1 MKKSAIL
8 LAEGFEEIEALTVVD
23 ILRRAGVK
31 CDMCSLNGEMVSG
44 SHDIKVKADIMFN
57 TAYLNEYDV
66 LILPGGMPGAANL
79 RDNEGVIEIV
89 KSFYKQEKIIA
100 AICAAPIVLERA
112 GIIKGSNITSHPS
125 VKESLGDSLYCEE
138 IVKEDGNII
147 TSRGPATAIYFG
159 LAILEKLGLNEKI
172 MELKKGM
179 LLYFVENKIRDTQI

>member
-1 MKKSAIL
+1 MKKSVIL

-31 CDMCSLNGEMVSG
+31 CDMCSICGEMVSG
-44 SHDIKVKADIMFN
+44 SHGIQVKADIMFK
-57 TAYLNEYDV
+57 AADLNEYDV
-66 LILPGGMPGAANL
+66 LILPGGMPGSANL
-79 RDNEGVIEIV
+79 RDNEGVIETV

-125 VKESLGDSLYCEE
+125 VKDSLGNSLYCEE
-138 IVKEDGNII
+138 IVKEDRNII

-172 MELKKGM
+172 MELKRGM
-179 LLYFVENKIRDTQI
+179 LLYFVENKIRDTEI